1 MTEATGSQEERR
13 GGGRTEGTDAV
24 AHDRSTH
31 SLLRRLPAPASSPFV
46 PPLLRSSCNFVPS
59 VPSVLFGTNI
69 ISGMKYFLG
78 VLAAVVSLSAA
89 TPPPHDYAIRAVLA
103 TSVSIEDAFWK
114 PKIEINRTVTIPH
127 ILKENDDTGRVANFE
142 KAAGKKSGPY
152 EGRRFNDTD
161 IYKIIEAASYSLALV
176 PDSQLSMRLD
186 HLIELIADSQEKD
199 GYLFPARTIDPEHP
213 APGAGP
219 ERWIYENGSHELY
232 NAGHLYEAAVAHFEA
247 TGRRTLLD
255 VAIRNADL
263 VCRTFGPNGRHAVS
277 GHEEIELALVKLYR
291 ATGNEQYLRTADWLV
306 AERGKPHPDMPPYP
320 DKAFE
325 MYNDRAY
332 KQDQVPVVDQDRA
345 VGHAVRAMYLY
356 MAVADVAALTGDD
369 AFVKA
374 DDRLWTDIVSKRLYL
389 TGGVGARGTTES
401 FGEDYELPNL
411 RAYTETCASVGNDLW
426 NQRMFLLHG
435 DGKYVDLVERVLY
448 NGVLAGVSLAG
459 NTFFYQNPL
468 ESNGR
473 AQRTP
478 YFEVACCP
486 ANLARM
492 IEQVPGLVF
501 AQTSDTIYANLYVGS
516 RANVTLGGRKVQ
528 IVEDTRYPWDGDISI
543 RLEPEGSGAF
553 TVALRIPGWSRG
565 EPVASDLYRY
575 ADVMNESPVVTVRS
589 GNSAPER
596 VASDVK
602 NGYVRIRR
610 SWKKGDTIHLSLP
623 MSPRRIVAHAEVKD
637 DTGKIAL
644 QRGPLVYAL
653 EAVDNDGHALDL
665 VVPRDAVLRSR
676 FRPDLLNGVEVVSG
690 DGSRPFVAIPY
701 YAWNNRGQGE
711 MAVWIRE

>member
-1 MTEATGSQEERR
+1 
-13 GGGRTEGTDAV
+13 
-24 AHDRSTH
+24 
-31 SLLRRLPAPASSPFV
+31 
-46 PPLLRSSCNFVPS
+46 
-59 VPSVLFGTNI
+59 
-69 ISGMKYFLG
+69 MKAMP
-78 VLAAVVSLSAA
+78 AAVLLTFLSAA
-89 TPPPHDYAIRAVLA
+89 PIALPRDYPIRAVPMTA
-103 TSVSIEDAFWK
+103 VTIDDGFWA
-114 PKIEINRTVTIPH
+114 PKLEINRTVTIPH

-142 KAAGKKSGPY
+142 KAARKKAGAY

-176 PDSQLSMRLD
+176 PDPRLSTRLD
-186 HLIELIADSQEKD
+186 ELIQLIAESQEQD
-199 GYLFPARTIDPEHP
+199 GYLFPARTIDPQHP
-213 APGAGP
+213 APGVGP

-247 TGRRTLLD
+247 TGKRTLLD
-255 VAIRNADL
+255 IAIKNADL

-291 ATGNEQYLRTADWLV
+291 ATGNAAYLKTAEWLV

-332 KQDQVPVVDQDRA
+332 KQDQAPVVDQDRA

-356 MAVADVAALTGDD
+356 AAVADVAGLTGND
-369 AFVKA
+369 AFAKA
-374 DDRLWTDIVSKRLYL
+374 ADRLWQDVVSKRLYL

-435 DGKYVDLVERVLY
+435 DGKYIDLFERVLY

-473 AQRTP
+473 AKRTE

-492 IEQVPGLVF
+492 LEQLPGLVYG
-501 AQTSDTIYANLYVGS
+501 QTSDTIYANLYVGNHAETTVS
-516 RANVTLGGRKVQ
+516 GRRVT
-528 IVEDTRYPWDGDISI
+528 IVEDTRYPWDGDVS
-543 RLEPEGSGAF
+543 LTLDPDGAGAF
-553 TVALRIPGWSRG
+553 TVALRIPEWSRDR
-565 EPVASDLYRY
+565 PVPSDLYRF
-575 ADVMNESPVVTVRS
+575 ADRISEQPSVSVRS
-589 GNSAPER
+589 RNAEPQR
-596 VASDVK
+596 VPLDVK
-602 NGYVRIRR
+602 DGYVRIRR
-610 SWKKGDTIHLSLP
+610 NWKRGDVIHLTLP
-623 MSPRRIVAHAEVKD
+623 MPARRVVAHAEVKD
-637 DTGKIAL
+637 DAGKVAL
-644 QRGPLVYAL
+644 QRGPLVYAV
-653 EAVDNDGHALDL
+653 EAIDNGGHALDL
-665 VVPRDAVLRSR
+665 VIPREAALRAR
-676 FRPDLLNGVEVVSG
+676 FRADLLGGVEVIGGEG
-690 DGSRPFVAIPY
+690 DGGRSFLAIPY

-711 MAVWIRE
+711 MAVWIREKP

>member
-1 MTEATGSQEERR
+1 M
-13 GGGRTEGTDAV
+13 
-24 AHDRSTH
+24 RSI
-31 SLLRRLPAPASSPFV
+31 P
-46 PPLLRSSCNFVPS
+46 
-59 VPSVLFGTNI
+59 
-69 ISGMKYFLG
+69 
-78 VLAAVVSLSAA
+78 AAVLVTLLFAA
-89 TPPPHDYAIRAVLA
+89 PVALPRDYAIHAVPMTA
-103 TSVSIEDAFWK
+103 VTIDDGFWA
-114 PKIEINRTVTIPH
+114 PKLEVNRTVTIPH

-142 KAAGKKSGPY
+142 RAAGKKTGAY

-176 PDSQLSMRLD
+176 PDPRLSTRLD
-186 HLIELIADSQEKD
+186 ELIQLIAESQEMD
-199 GYLFPARTIDPEHP
+199 GYLFPARTIDPQHP
-213 APGAGP
+213 APGVGP

-247 TGRRTLLD
+247 TGKRTLLD
-255 VAIRNADL
+255 IAIKNADL

-291 ATGNEQYLRTADWLV
+291 ATGNATYLKTAEWLV

-332 KQDQVPVVDQDRA
+332 KQDQAPVVEQDRA

-356 MAVADVAALTGDD
+356 AAVADVAALTDND
-369 AFVKA
+369 AFA
-374 DDRLWTDIVSKRLYL
+374 RAADRLWQDVVSKRLYL

-401 FGEDYELPNL
+401 FGDDYELPNL

-435 DGKYVDLVERVLY
+435 DGKYIDLFERVLY

-473 AQRTP
+473 AKRTE

-492 IEQVPGLVF
+492 LEQLPGLVY
-501 AQTSDTIYANLYVGS
+501 AVGPDTRAAGTIYANLYIGNHADVKIGD
-516 RANVTLGGRKVQ
+516 RRVK
-528 IVEDTRYPWDGDISI
+528 IVEDTRYPWDGDVSI
-543 RLEPEGSGAF
+543 RLEPEGSGDF
-553 TVALRIPGWSRG
+553 TVALRIPEWSRDR
-565 EPVASDLYRY
+565 PVPSDLYRF
-575 ADVMNESPVVTVRS
+575 ADNAGEPPVVSVRS
-589 GNSAPER
+589 RNAEAQR
-596 VASDVK
+596 VPLDIRD
-602 NGYVRIRR
+602 GYVRIRR
-610 SWKKGDTIHLSLP
+610 NWKGGDTIHLTLP
-623 MSPRRIVAHAEVKD
+623 MPARRIVAHAGAKD
-637 DTGKIAL
+637 DEGRVAI
-644 QRGPLVYAL
+644 QRGPLVYAV
-653 EAVDNDGHALDL
+653 EGVDNGGHALDL
-665 VVPRDAVLRSR
+665 VIPRSASLRSA
-676 FRPDLLNGVEVVSG
+676 FRADLLNGVEVISG
-690 DGSRPFVAIPY
+690 QAEGGRAFLAIPY

-711 MAVWIRE
+711 MSVWIKEKP